1 MALKVDSTTIWDNSA
16 NLPLTTTSVTNIVRS
31 LAVTTVGDGTYA
43 YGGGTAYC
51 DVASFNGSTGALSL
65 RFNTNCACVCVC
77 VCACDCA
84 CE

>member
-1 MALKVDSTTIWDNSA
+1 MALKVGSTTIWDNSA
-16 NLPLTTTSVTNIVRS
+16 NLPLSTTSVTNIVRS
-31 LAVTTVGDGTYA
+31 LSVSVIGDGTYA

-51 DVASFNGSTGALSL
+51 SAASFNGTSGALSL
-65 RFNTNCACVCVC
+65 TFNTNCACVCVC